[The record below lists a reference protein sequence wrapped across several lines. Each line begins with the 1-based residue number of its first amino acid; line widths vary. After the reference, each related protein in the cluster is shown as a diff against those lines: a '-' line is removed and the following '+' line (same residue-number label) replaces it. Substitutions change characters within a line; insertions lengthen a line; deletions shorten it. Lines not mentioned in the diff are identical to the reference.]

1 MGFFDKFKLTK
12 LREGLQKSHDE
23 FVRKINR
30 VFYQSRKID
39 DELMAEI
46 EETLLLS
53 DVGVATTERIMAHL
67 EHEMQFKKWSEASQ
81 LRDELRDQIGEALSG
96 KWQVANGQQVI
107 ADSSLA
113 TRYSPL
119 ATFDAPLPARPYVI
133 LIIGVNGVGKTT
145 TIGKLAYNYR
155 NAGKRVIIGA
165 ADTFR
170 AAANQQ
176 LEIWAERAG
185 VEIVQQHHG
194 ADPSAVAYDTVQSAI
209 GKEADIVLIDTAGRL
224 HTKQNLMAELE
235 KMTRVM
241 RKLKADVPNEI
252 LLVLD
257 ATTGQNA
264 LQQAR
269 EFTKVAPITGLV
281 LTKLDGTAKGGIVIA
296 LTNELRVP
304 VRYIGVGEKIE
315 DLQPFD
321 PAEFAKAMFGDEI
334 FQEAE

>member
-1 MGFFDKFKLTK
+1 MGFFDKFKLSK

-30 VFYQSRKID
+30 VFYQSRAID
-39 DELMAEI
+39 DTLMGEI

-53 DVGVATTERIMAHL
+53 DVGVATTDRIMAHL
-67 EHEMQFKKWSEASQ
+67 VEEMQFKRWSEASQ
-81 LRDELRDQIGEALSG
+81 LRDELRKQIGEALEG
-96 KWQVANGQQVI
+96 RNGNVNS
-107 ADSSLA
+107 ASA
-113 TRYSPL
+113 SPL
-119 ATFDAPLPARPYVI
+119 AFAAFDTPLPTTPYVM
-133 LIIGVNGVGKTT
+133 LIVGVNGVGKTT
-145 TIGKLAYNYR
+145 TIGKLAYNFR
-155 NAGKRVIIGA
+155 NAGKRVVIGA

-176 LEIWAERAG
+176 LEVWAERAG
-185 VEIVQQHHG
+185 VEIVQQHQG

-209 GKEADIVLIDTAGRL
+209 SKSSDLVLIDTAGRL
-224 HTKQNLMAELE
+224 HTKQHLMAELE

-241 RKLKADVPNEI
+241 RKLKPDAPHEI

-296 LTNELRVP
+296 LKNELQVP

-321 PAEFAKAMFGDEI
+321 AETFANAMFGDEM
-334 FQEAE
+334 FQEAA

>member
-1 MGFFDKFKLTK
+1 
-12 LREGLQKSHDE
+12 
-23 FVRKINR
+23 
-30 VFYQSRKID
+30 
-39 DELMAEI
+39 
-46 EETLLLS
+46 
-53 DVGVATTERIMAHL
+53 MAHL
-67 EHEMQFKKWSEASQ
+67 VEQMQFKKWSEASQ
-81 LRDELRDQIGEALSG
+81 LRDELRKQIGEALIE
-96 KWQVANGQQVI
+96 NGDLSEQ
-107 ADSSLA
+107 
-113 TRYSPL
+113 P
-119 ATFDAPLPARPYVI
+119 TFDSPLPAKPYVI
-133 LIIGVNGVGKTT
+133 LIIGVNGAGKTT
-145 TIGKLAYNYR
+145 TVGKLAYNYR

-176 LEIWAERAG
+176 LEVWAQRAG
-185 VEIVQQHHG
+185 VDIVQQHHG
-194 ADPSAVAYDTVQSAI
+194 ADPSAVAFDTLQSAI
-209 GKEADIVLIDTAGRL
+209 GKDADVVLIDTAGRL
-224 HTKQNLMAELE
+224 HNKQNLMLELE

-241 RKLKADVPNEI
+241 RKLLPEAPNEI

-269 EFTKVAPITGLV
+269 EFTKVAPITGLI

-321 PAEFAKAMFGDEI
+321 PAEFAKAMFGDEV
-334 FQEAE
+334 FESEEVTSG

>member
-96 KWQVANGQQVI
+96 KWRVASGERITEAV
-107 ADSSLA
+107 DSSLF
-113 TRYSPL
+113 
-119 ATFDAPLPARPYVI
+119 TFNSPLPATPYVI

-241 RKLKADVPNEI
+241 RKLKEGVPNEI

-321 PAEFAKAMFGDEI
+321 PAEFAAAMFGDAM
-334 FQEAE
+334 FQEVA

>member
-12 LREGLQKSHDE
+12 LREGLQKTHDE

-39 DELMAEI
+39 DELMQQI
-46 EETLLLS
+46 EEALLAS
-53 DVGVATTERIMAHL
+53 DAGVATTDRIIAHL
-67 EHEMQFKKWSEASQ
+67 VHEIQFKKWSEASQ
-81 LRDELRDQIGEALSG
+81 LRDELRAQISNALTRNGELR
-96 KWQVANGQQVI
+96 
-107 ADSSLA
+107 LA
-113 TRYSPL
+113 EDPFAIPS
-119 ATFDAPLPARPYVI
+119 DKRPYVQ
-133 LIIGVNGVGKTT
+133 LIVGVNGVGKTT

-155 NAGKRVIIGA
+155 NAGKHVIIGA

-176 LEIWAERAG
+176 LEIWAQRAG
-185 VEIVQQHHG
+185 VDIIQQHAG
-194 ADPSAVAYDTVQSAI
+194 ADPSAVAFDTIQSAI
-209 GKEADIVLIDTAGRL
+209 SKDADVVLIDTAGRL
-224 HTKQNLMAELE
+224 HNKQHLMKELE

-241 RKLKADVPNEI
+241 RKLLPEAPHEV

-304 VRYIGVGEKIE
+304 VRYIGVGETIE

-321 PAEFAKAMFGDEI
+321 PAEFAKAMFGDSA
-334 FQEAE
+334 FQTETVVNG

>member
-1 MGFFDKFKLTK
+1 MRYTMGFFDKFKLTK

-39 DELMAEI
+39 DGLMSEI

-81 LRDELRDQIGEALSG
+81 LRDELRNQIGEALSG
-96 KWQVANGQQVI
+96 KWRVASGEWQGRNGNKN
-107 ADSSLA
+107 DSA
-113 TRYSPL
+113 TDSPL
-119 ATFDAPLPARPYVI
+119 ATRNSPLVGFDSELPGRPYVI

-194 ADPSAVAYDTVQSAI
+194 
-209 GKEADIVLIDTAGRL
+209 
-224 HTKQNLMAELE
+224 
-235 KMTRVM
+235 
-241 RKLKADVPNEI
+241 
-252 LLVLD
+252 
-257 ATTGQNA
+257 
-264 LQQAR
+264 
-269 EFTKVAPITGLV
+269 
-281 LTKLDGTAKGGIVIA
+281 
-296 LTNELRVP
+296 
-304 VRYIGVGEKIE
+304 
-315 DLQPFD
+315 
-321 PAEFAKAMFGDEI
+321 
-334 FQEAE
+334 

>member
-30 VFYQSRKID
+30 IFYQSRKID

-53 DVGVATTERIMAHL
+53 DVGVITTDRIMAHL
-67 EHEMQFKKWSEASQ
+67 VDEMQFKKWSEASQ
-81 LRDELRDQIGEALSG
+81 LRDELRKQLSEAIY
-96 KWQVANGQQVI
+96 QGQ
-107 ADSSLA
+107 
-113 TRYSPL
+113 
-119 ATFDAPLPARPYVI
+119 PLPDPLLKKEAEYEKPHVVMV
-133 LIIGVNGVGKTT
+133 IGVNGVGKTT

-155 NAGKRVIIGA
+155 NEGERVIIGA

-176 LEIWAERAG
+176 LEVWAERAG
-185 VEIVQQHHG
+185 VEIVQQHPG
-194 ADPSAVAYDTVQSAI
+194 ADPSAVAYDTLQSAI
-209 GKEADIVLIDTAGRL
+209 GKDADVVLIDTAGRL
-224 HTKQNLMAELE
+224 HNKQNLMAELE

-241 RKLKADVPNEI
+241 RKLKPNVPHEI

-269 EFTKVAPITGLV
+269 EFTKVAPITGIV

-304 VRYIGVGEKIE
+304 VRYIGVGEKIG

-321 PAEFAKAMFGDEI
+321 SEEFAKAMFGDAM
-334 FQEAE
+334 FQTEEVA

>member
-1 MGFFDKFKLTK
+1 MGFFDKFKISK

-30 VFYQSRKID
+30 IFYQSRKID

-53 DVGVATTERIMAHL
+53 DVGITTTERIMAHL
-67 EHEMQFKKWSEASQ
+67 VEEMQFKKWSEASQ
-81 LRDELRDQIGEALSG
+81 LRDELRNQLSEAIYNPLVNNENV
-96 KWQVANGQQVI
+96 KEEKE
-107 ADSSLA
+107 SSK
-113 TRYSPL
+113 
-119 ATFDAPLPARPYVI
+119 PYVI
-133 LIIGVNGVGKTT
+133 LIVGVNGVGKTT
-145 TIGKLAYNYR
+145 TIGKLAFNYK
-155 NAGKRVIIGA
+155 NAGKHVIIGA

-176 LEIWAERAG
+176 LEVWAERAG
-185 VEIVQQHHG
+185 VEIVQQHPG
-194 ADPSAVAYDTVQSAI
+194 ADPSAVAYDTLQSAI

-224 HTKQNLMAELE
+224 HNKQNLMAELE

-241 RKLKADVPNEI
+241 RKLMPEVPHEI

-269 EFTKVAPITGLV
+269 EFTKVAPITGIV

-304 VRYIGVGEKIE
+304 VRYIGVGEKIG

-321 PAEFAKAMFGDEI
+321 SEEFAKAMFGDAM
-334 FQEAE
+334 FQTEEVA

>member
-1 MGFFDKFKLTK
+1 MGFFDKFKLSR

-30 VFYQSRKID
+30 IFYQSRKID
-39 DELMAEI
+39 DALMAEI
-46 EETLLLS
+46 EETLLLA
-53 DVGVATTERIMAHL
+53 DVGVTTTDRIMDHL
-67 EHEMQFKKWSEASQ
+67 VHEMQFKKWSEASQ
-81 LRDELRDQIGEALSG
+81 LRDELRAQIGEALTR
-96 KWQVANGQQVI
+96 NGE
-107 ADSSLA
+107 LK
-113 TRYSPL
+113 
-119 ATFDAPLPARPYVI
+119 LPEDPFAIPPDKKPYVI
-133 LIIGVNGVGKTT
+133 LIVGVNGVGKTT
-145 TIGKLAYNYR
+145 TIGKLALAYK
-155 NAGKRVIIGA
+155 NAGKRVVIGA

-176 LEIWAERAG
+176 LEVWADRAS
-185 VEIVQQHHG
+185 VEIIQQHHG
-194 ADPSAVAYDTVQSAI
+194 ADPAAVAYDTVQSAI
-209 GKEADIVLIDTAGRL
+209 SKEADVVLIDTAGRL

-241 RKLKADVPNEI
+241 RKLVPEVPHEV

-269 EFTKVAPITGLV
+269 EFTKVAPVTGLI

-296 LTNELRVP
+296 LTNELKVP
-304 VRYIGVGEKIE
+304 VRYIGVGEKID

-321 PAEFAKAMFGDEI
+321 PNEFARAMFGDAM
-334 FQEAE
+334 FQTEEQVTEEA

>member
-30 VFYQSRKID
+30 IFYQSRKID
-39 DELMAEI
+39 DELMSEI

-53 DVGVATTERIMAHL
+53 DVGVSTTERIMAHL
-67 EHEMQFKKWSEASQ
+67 VEEMQFKKWSEASQ
-81 LRDELRDQIGEALSG
+81 LRDELRKQLSEAIYNPLSQNG
-96 KWQVANGQQVI
+96 VANDHQVS
-107 ADSSLA
+107 AK
-113 TRYSPL
+113 PH
-119 ATFDAPLPARPYVI
+119 VI
-133 LIIGVNGVGKTT
+133 MVIGVNGVGKTT
-145 TIGKLAYNYR
+145 TIGKLAFNYR
-155 NAGKRVIIGA
+155 NDGKRVIIGA

-176 LEIWAERAG
+176 LEVWAERAG
-185 VEIVQQHHG
+185 VDIVQQHPG
-194 ADPSAVAYDTVQSAI
+194 ADPSAVAYDTLQSAI
-209 GKEADIVLIDTAGRL
+209 GKDADVVLIDTAGRL
-224 HTKQNLMAELE
+224 HNKQNLMAELE

-241 RKLKADVPNEI
+241 RKLSPDVPHEI

-269 EFTKVAPITGLV
+269 EFTKVTPITGIV

-304 VRYIGVGEKIE
+304 VRYIGVGEKIG

-321 PAEFAKAMFGDEI
+321 SEEFAKAMFGDAM
-334 FQEAE
+334 FQTEEEAV

>member
-30 VFYQSRKID
+30 IFYQSRKID
-39 DELMAEI
+39 DELMTEI

-53 DVGVATTERIMAHL
+53 DVGVTTTERIMAHL
-67 EHEMQFKKWSEASQ
+67 VDEMQFKKWSEASQ
-81 LRDELRDQIGEALSG
+81 LRDELRKQLSEAIYNPLLNNEGEIDD
-96 KWQVANGQQVI
+96 KE
-107 ADSSLA
+107 
-113 TRYSPL
+113 SPK
-119 ATFDAPLPARPYVI
+119 PYVI
-133 LIIGVNGVGKTT
+133 LIVGVNGVGKTT
-145 TIGKLAYNYR
+145 TIGKLAFNYK
-155 NAGKRVIIGA
+155 NAGKHVIIGA

-176 LEIWAERAG
+176 LEVWAERAG
-185 VEIVQQHHG
+185 VEIVQQHPG
-194 ADPSAVAYDTVQSAI
+194 ADPSAVAYDTLQSAI
-209 GKEADIVLIDTAGRL
+209 GKDADIVLIDTAGRL
-224 HTKQNLMAELE
+224 HNKQNLMAELE

-241 RKLKADVPNEI
+241 RKLKPDVPNEI

-269 EFTKVAPITGLV
+269 EFTKVAPITGIV

-304 VRYIGVGEKIE
+304 VRYIGVGEKIG

-321 PAEFAKAMFGDEI
+321 SEEFARAMFGDAM
-334 FQEAE
+334 FQTEEVA